1 MFVIYVG
8 GRPPR
13 FEAPNIALQ
22 KDGIVHAFT
31 PGDNSSALM
40 LFQALVLAL
49 PGAKVDV
56 THPDYKLWVDDTLR
70 AIAGMVKVS
79 GAAMPSPRPGVRS
92 LASEVAKLKG
102 QSV

>member
-22 KDGIVHAFT
+22 KEGVVHGFT
-31 PGDNSSALM
+31 PDDHSSAL
-40 LFQALVLAL
+40 LLLQALMLAL
-49 PGAKVDV
+49 PGAKVEV
-56 THPDYKLWVDDTLR
+56 THPEYESWVNDTIKAVAEL
-70 AIAGMVKVS
+70 AKVS
-79 GAAMPSPRPGVRS
+79 GVAIPSPRPGVRS

-102 QSV
+102 QLT